1 MLDFQ
6 ENLLDFFIPEKKNT
20 YAILNTKL
28 KKKMTKD
35 LNVTPKIMN

>member
-6 ENLLDFFIPEKKNT
+6 EMLLDFFIPEKKNP

-28 KKKMTKD
+28 KKMTKD

>member
-6 ENLLDFFIPEKKNT
+6 ENLLDFFIPEKKNP

-28 KKKMTKD
+28 KKMTKD